1 MSLWLL
7 RSSDW
12 LCIFHLHFLILVA
25 DQVNSAVAPY
35 AIEVELAVNVSTGGG
50 GGATVIMTE
59 LEVDPP

>member
-1 MSLWLL
+1 MPETASEPVQPP
-7 RSSDW
+7 DAKQEVA
-12 LCIFHLHFLILVA
+12 LVA

-50 GGATVIMTE
+50 GGAAVIMTE